1 MNRIPAVFGGW
12 LMGLVLMV
20 LAPVAAG
27 LQGGAGAGQVAEVT
41 PYPRSWSG
49 PPGMKFFGRGLRDAT
64 AQTGAWQP
72 RLTAMADG
80 GFVLAGTVRGSGGR
94 EAWIARYNPLGLSVW
109 TQVLAGPFDLQVQ
122 ALGSLP
128 NGGILL
134 AGDLGP
140 ARPGFLIALDAGGE
154 ILWSRTTSAP
164 ETSGVS
170 DRVLGLEVDVT
181 GMGLAV
187 GQFVRADGT
196 EVGLLASVPADGSP
210 GWRLEAT
217 EARSALTAISD
228 GEGWLVA
235 GASGE
240 PAQSAWLA
248 HVNATGRIDWQ
259 RTYGL
264 AGSGA
269 VMVMDRLAN
278 GAILLAG
285 YPDAGGE
292 VWVRQ
297 VDGRGEI
304 LSEGLLKPGSDGLPW
319 VRSLLGLALT
329 DDGGYWLGGET
340 LGNDAWL
347 ARLSPAGE
355 PLWVRTYGS
364 EGADLFS
371 ALLPHQ
377 GGVLAAGLSVPGQVP
392 GAQSLWLATL
402 DARGEPLVA
411 PTFSD
416 RAAKILALIQ
426 AGLGPQSGLAAG
438 GDLEVREGTDG
449 TLSLRL
455 PFARLKGPSADA
467 EGQALD
473 LGTLALLARPPET
486 GAGPWRFSLDGP
498 ATLWLPGRAAGQSAR
513 LSMARRHFL
522 LELDPNSGLTT
533 ALDFQLEGVD
543 LRLDLQNPLAGIE
556 KALGIGDEKLPS
568 GVEATALA
576 SLGLGK
582 FNLTVQLT
590 PDAAGRWG
598 GSLRLKLSDLAV
610 RDGQG
615 QELGHLGGW
624 RLDADYADMDLDA
637 LEALSGQMEGLN
649 PEEPAAML
657 AEIATLVEG
666 YLRAS
671 GQAKGEWLLTDL
683 AMPLDG
689 GGESLHLGELGLAGS
704 VTPPL
709 DRPLAR
715 DLRLQYHLKGLDM
728 VAEASHVALGEARF
742 EIAAERLALA
752 NLVEA
757 VLFALQNPA
766 TGPAALPDWLP
777 RILGSLEITLASNGF
792 RATLPEEPPLAIEDI
807 KLHLALSGLDSQVPV
822 LAMAYFQD
830 GVSGLDPVLPPWAPR
845 TVKFDLALSGLPL
858 AELLALSL
866 QGEPDPLAALNLL
879 GAQPVQLDI
888 KDIQVVLPAGGLR
901 VRGQAQ
907 AQVPARPNALPEGSL
922 TANIELRNL
931 DALARLLD
939 ETADPTDRKNLATL
953 VAFLRLVGIERPGA
967 EGTQVLSF
975 ALEANSRGEVV
986 VNGKDLTPLLKNS
999 ASPISDLHR

>member
-1 MNRIPAVFGGW
+1 MYRISAVFGGW
-12 LMGLVLMV
+12 LIGLALMV
-20 LAPVAAG
+20 LAPLAAG
-27 LQGGAGAGQVAEVT
+27 VQGGPGVRQIAEVT
-41 PYPRSWSG
+41 PYPRAWSG
-49 PPGMKFFGRGLRDAT
+49 PPGMRFFGRGSRDAT
-64 AQTGAWQP
+64 AQIGAWQT

-80 GFVLAGTVRGSGGR
+80 GFVLAGSVRGPAGR
-94 EAWIARYNPLGLSVW
+94 EAWIARYDPQGLLVW

-122 ALGSLP
+122 TLESLP

-140 ARPGFLIALDAGGE
+140 ARPGFLIALDAAGE
-154 ILWSRTTSAP
+154 TLWSRTTYAP
-164 ETSGVS
+164 ETSGVT
-170 DRVLGLEVDVT
+170 DRVLGLAVGDT

-187 GQFVRADGT
+187 GQSVREDGT
-196 EVGLLASVPADGSP
+196 EVGLLASVPADGHS
-210 GWRLEAT
+210 GWRLEAAG
-217 EARSALTAISD
+217 ARSAQTAISD

-240 PAQSAWLA
+240 PAHTAWLA
-248 HVNATGRIDWQ
+248 HVDATGRIDWQ

-269 VMVMDRLAN
+269 VVVMNRLAN
-278 GAILLAG
+278 GTILLAG
-285 YPDAGGE
+285 NPDAGGE

-304 LSEGLLKPGSDGLPW
+304 LSERLLKPASDGLPW
-319 VRSLLGLALT
+319 VRSLLCLALT

-347 ARLSPAGE
+347 ARLSPVGE

-377 GGVLAAGLSVPGQVP
+377 GGVLAAGLSVPGEVP
-392 GAQSLWLATL
+392 GAQRLWLAIL

-411 PTFSD
+411 PTLSD

-438 GDLEVREGTDG
+438 GNLEVREGTDG
-449 TLSLRL
+449 ALSLRL
-455 PFARLKGPSADA
+455 PFARLKDPSADA
-467 EGQALD
+467 EGLD
-473 LGTLALLARPPET
+473 LGTLILLARPPET
-486 GAGPWRFSLDGP
+486 GTGPWRFNLDGP
-498 ATLWLPGRAAGQSAR
+498 ATLWVRGRAEGQSAR
-513 LSMARRHFL
+513 LSMARRHFA
-522 LELDPNSGLTT
+522 LELDPDSGLTT
-533 ALDFQLEGVD
+533 ALDLQLEGVE
-543 LRLDLQNPLAGIE
+543 LRLDLPDPLAGID
-556 KALGIGDEKLPS
+556 KALGIGNETLPS
-568 GVEATALA
+568 GTEATALA
-576 SLGLGK
+576 SLGFGK
-582 FNLTVQLT
+582 FNLTVHLT
-590 PDAAGRWG
+590 PAPAGRWG
-598 GSLRLKLSDLAV
+598 GSLRLRLNDLAV
-610 RDGQG
+610 RDVQG
-615 QELGHLGGW
+615 RELGHLGGW
-624 RLDADYADMDLDA
+624 RLDADYADMDLHA
-637 LEALSGQMEGLN
+637 LEALSERLEELQ
-649 PEEPAAML
+649 PEEPAVML

-683 AMPLDG
+683 AMPLEG
-689 GGESLHLGELGLAGS
+689 VGESLHLGELGLAGS
-704 VTPPL
+704 VAPPL

-715 DLRLQYHLKGLDM
+715 DVRLQYHLKGLDM
-728 VAEASHVALGEARF
+728 VTEASHVALGEARF
-742 EIAAERLALA
+742 EIASERLALA

-766 TGPAALPDWLP
+766 AGHSALPDWLP
-777 RILGSLEITLASNGF
+777 PILGGLEITLTSDGF
-792 RATLPEEPPLAIEDI
+792 QATLPEEPPLAIEDI

-822 LAMAYFQD
+822 LALAISQD

-845 TVKFDLALSGLPL
+845 TVKLDLALSGLPL
-858 AELLALSL
+858 AGLLALSL
-866 QGEPDPLAALNLL
+866 QGEPDPLAALTLL

-888 KDIQVVLPAGGLR
+888 NDIKVDLPAGGLR
-901 VRGQAQ
+901 MQGQAQ
-907 AQVPARPNALPEGSL
+907 TQAPARPKALPEGSL

-931 DALARLLD
+931 DALARLMD
-939 ETADPTDRKNLATL
+939 EAADPIERKNLAAL

-967 EGTQVLSF
+967 EGTQVLTF

-986 VNGKDLTPLLKNS
+986 VNGKDLTPLLKNP
-999 ASPISDLHR
+999 ASPISDAHR